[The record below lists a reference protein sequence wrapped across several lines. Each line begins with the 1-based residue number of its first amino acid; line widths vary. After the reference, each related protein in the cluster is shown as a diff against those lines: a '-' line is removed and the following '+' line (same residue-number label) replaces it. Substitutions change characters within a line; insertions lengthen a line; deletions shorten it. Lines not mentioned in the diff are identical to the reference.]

1 MTDATDLIAAFV
13 AIAKDPKAWEKR
25 IDDMEKA
32 AGNLNAAR
40 QLKKETE
47 EAREAAAKD
56 LETARYER
64 GQAERATRDAAA
76 QSSVNAAQA
85 LQMRH
90 ERSDLDRRARA
101 FETEAANWKANVESR
116 EADLIAREAIATKK
130 LNDANKLMAA
140 YDEAKHQ
147 AALKL
152 AS

>member
-1 MTDATDLIAAFV
+1 MIDVSDLISALV

-25 IDDMEKA
+25 IDDMKEA

-40 QLKKETE
+40 QLKKETD
-47 EAREAAAKD
+47 EAAGQAAKD

-64 GQAERATRDAAA
+64 GQAERATRDIGA
-76 QSSVNAAQA
+76 QTANNAV
-85 LQMRH
+85 R
-90 ERSDLDRRARA
+90 ERDLRGLETELTRRRQA
-101 FETEAANWKANVESR
+101 FELEAANWKANVDAR
-116 EADLIAREAIATKK
+116 EADLVAREAIATKK

>member
-1 MTDATDLIAAFV
+1 MDAIDLITAVV

-25 IDDMEKA
+25 IADMNEA
-32 AGNLNAAR
+32 AGNLNEARKLKKDAGDAR
-40 QLKKETE
+40 Q
-47 EAREAAAKD
+47 AAEKD

-64 GQAERATRDAAA
+64 DQAERTRRDVAA
-76 QSSVNAAQA
+76 QSSANANRAGELDKRERAIEAREQTAQREA
-85 LQMRH
+85 QNLKTN
-90 ERSDLDRRARA
+90 LD
-101 FETEAANWKANVESR
+101 SR
-116 EADLIAREAIATKK
+116 EADLAAREAIAAKK